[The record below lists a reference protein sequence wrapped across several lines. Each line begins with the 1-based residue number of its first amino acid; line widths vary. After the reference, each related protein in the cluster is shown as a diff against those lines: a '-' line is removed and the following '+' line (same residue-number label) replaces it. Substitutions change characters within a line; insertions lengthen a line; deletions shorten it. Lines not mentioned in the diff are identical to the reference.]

1 MKFFIII
8 LLLGCALTA
17 KVDQVHE
24 VIVIGAG
31 IAGLRAS
38 EVLDSQKIEHI
49 VLEASSKVGGRVADI
64 KFAGEIHDK
73 GASIIHKA
81 KAGNPLYDLAQK
93 RKIALVEAAVDYKT
107 IYCDEY

>member
-38 EVLDSQKIEHI
+38 EVLEAQKIEHI
-49 VLEASSKVGGRVADI
+49 VLEASSKVGGRVANI
-64 KFAGEIHDK
+64 QFAGEIHDK
-73 GASIIHKA
+73 GASFIHKA
-81 KAGNPLYDLAQK
+81 KAGNPLFDLAVK
-93 RKIALVEAAVDYKT
+93 KKIPHIEAAVDYKT
-107 IYCDEY
+107 IYYEGF